1 MIQWNARWKVKTVF
15 VFILNADSTY
25 LRCVKSNDCW
35 ILILKIDPCVFQSL
49 ALLHGREWKYF
60 YGSFAASSLQIPG
73 FPLSCLPLSVLGWLC
88 SDSSFSDSHF
98 GRFGWHSHA
107 AGSFGESWG
116 QKFDPPEADLMGLHD
131 CCFYVYTW
139 KSHGNMY
146 LEIGEFDGVCCC
158 LSWSGLLQFRLC
170 VFLTEGLLK
179 AETFQLFDGI
189 PSSSVFASR
198 SISST
203 SSSVSSSSSFS
214 LSLSMSSACSIRE
227 SFSRGFSTGGGR
239 GLGGGGG
246 GFGGAGASWRVRK
259 SAGHLLWKNPNC
271 RTIKIVHWSHLC
283 GFSFDDWLLTEKT
296 CDNCQLLPN
305 FVAEK
310 ILVNLTFER
319 EACFIVRSLHIVND
333 SELQT

>member
-1 MIQWNARWKVKTVF
+1 
-15 VFILNADSTY
+15 
-25 LRCVKSNDCW
+25 
-35 ILILKIDPCVFQSL
+35 
-49 ALLHGREWKYF
+49 
-60 YGSFAASSLQIPG
+60 
-73 FPLSCLPLSVLGWLC
+73 
-88 SDSSFSDSHF
+88 
-98 GRFGWHSHA
+98 
-107 AGSFGESWG
+107 
-116 QKFDPPEADLMGLHD
+116 
-131 CCFYVYTW
+131 
-139 KSHGNMY
+139 MY
-146 LEIGEFDGVCCC
+146 LERGEFEGVCCC

-214 LSLSMSSACSIRE
+214 LSLSMSSACSMRE

-246 GFGGAGASWRVRK
+246 GLGGAGASW
-259 SAGHLLWKNPNC
+259 SAKHLLWKIQ
-271 RTIKIVHWSHLC
+271 TAELLKLSIGLTHLC
-283 GFSFDDWLLTEKT
+283 GFSFDDWLLTEET

-310 ILVNLTFER
+310 IISICWPTWLLKEKQFYQ
-319 EACFIVRSLHIVND
+319 IVDD